1 MREVVEK
8 THKYFVSLWYDE
20 HVTTTATATTTT
32 NTTTTTTTHGGGGG
46 SSSSSSSAIY
56 LCCNITEKCA
66 LSSIAVCLQQ
76 RCKNLPEMQEPPQN
90 SRSQNGEA
98 VSILR
103 TKNVRHH
110 H

>member
-1 MREVVEK
+1 
-8 THKYFVSLWYDE
+8 
-20 HVTTTATATTTT
+20 VTTTATTTTAT
-32 NTTTTTTTHGGGGG
+32 CGGGGSGSGG

-66 LSSIAVCLQQ
+66 LSSIAVCLQH

-90 SRSQNGEA
+90 SRWQNGEA

-103 TKNVRHH
+103 TKKCKTPP
-110 H
+110 